1 MHNRELACKRVGVC
15 LSVQTL
21 SVCMFVPSVCL
32 SVSLSTSF
40 NCLSVCPVYL
50 SVCVLNVLSV
60 YLFVCLSFSYFW
72 LSVSSICLFV
82 LSVIPICLSVYS
94 ICLYFVCEDLHWRL
108 NIILSQRNMVSRFLN
123 SSYIIAEVLI
133 LSNLTLNLVKGE
145 LKTHAI
151 KKI

>member
-21 SVCMFVPSVCL
+21 SVCMFVP

-60 YLFVCLSFSYFW
+60 YLFVPSACLSVHVCLSACLSFSYFW

-133 LSNLTLNLVKGE
+133 LSNLNQV
-145 LKTHAI
+145 
-151 KKI
+151 